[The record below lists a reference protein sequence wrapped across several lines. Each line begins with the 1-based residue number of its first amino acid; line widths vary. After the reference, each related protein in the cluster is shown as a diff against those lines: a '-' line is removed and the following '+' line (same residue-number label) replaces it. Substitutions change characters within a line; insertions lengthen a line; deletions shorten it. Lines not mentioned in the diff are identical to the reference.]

1 MHMGGA
7 LEGELRSLR
16 GIILR
21 RFVLISLISMA
32 LVSAVFSYTLY
43 ERDKAS
49 IYNQAKGEAELIR
62 TGLLSVMMAT
72 GDPAAVRGTVDNF
85 KKQVKFDFRMVRGE
99 HIRKQFGMR
108 NGEEPHDAQE
118 QAVLHGNLPEH
129 AELNGSF
136 FRLVFP
142 FKTDERCGKC
152 HLGLDGNPI
161 PPGTVLGISE
171 MTFDVTEWRDAS
183 IRLTLHVVI
192 GVLFIILAL
201 GSSLYWLFY
210 REVMGPVHNIAN
222 SLARMGKDKKDEGAH
237 TLAPATSREIAI
249 LNRQVEHMFKAL
261 EDARHAHENAL
272 EEERRKMAQI
282 RSFALEQAD
291 ALGITDATE
300 VDFIIKRLSHAV
312 QEVEKND
319 MLKQVIDY
327 VTLEKK
333 ELTLGNDR
341 RLIRPTA
348 LYLTNLIANSQGS
361 LKKGSMELALEEAI
375 TNAIIHG
382 NLEVSS
388 KLKEEDYDLFE
399 QAVGERIN
407 TTPFGGRKVNIRYD
421 YDRLSAVFRIEDE
434 GPGFDWSHFL
444 GKEVDQG
451 LLPHGRGIIIIRTF
465 ASTVAYNEAG
475 NVITLTFDLRG

>member
-1 MHMGGA
+1 MK
-7 LEGELRSLR
+7 GELRSLR

-21 RFVLISLISMA
+21 RLALISVIGVG
-32 LVSAVFSYTLY
+32 LVCIVLSYLLY
-43 ERDKAS
+43 QRDKVS
-49 IYNQAKGEAELIR
+49 IYNQARGEAELIR

-72 GDPAAVRGTVDNF
+72 GDPEAVRGTVDNF

-108 NGEEPHDAQE
+108 DGEEPHDGME
-118 QAVLHGNLPEH
+118 RAVLQGALPEY
-129 AELNGSF
+129 AELDGAS

-142 FKTDERCGKC
+142 FKADERCGRC
-152 HLGLDGNPI
+152 HVGLDGNPVAA
-161 PPGTVLGISE
+161 GTVLGMSE
-171 MTFDVTEWRDAS
+171 MTFNVAEWRDAS
-183 IRLTLHVVI
+183 IRLTTHVVT
-192 GVLFIILAL
+192 GMLLIILAL
-201 GSSLYWLFY
+201 GGALYWLFAK
-210 REVMGPVHNIAN
+210 EVMEPVHDIAN
-222 SLARMGKDKKDEGAH
+222 TIARMEEDGAVSA
-237 TLAPATSREIAI
+237 LAPATSREIAI
-249 LNRQVEHMFKAL
+249 LNRQVEQMFKSL
-261 EDARHAHENAL
+261 EDARHAHESAL

-300 VDFIIKRLSHAV
+300 VDLIIKRLSYAV

-319 MLKQVIDY
+319 MLKQVADF

-333 ELTLGNDR
+333 EMVLGNDR

-375 TNAIIHG
+375 TNAIVHG

-388 KLKEEDYDLFE
+388 KLKEDDFDLFE
-399 QAVGERIN
+399 RAVGERMALP
-407 TTPFGGRKVNIRYD
+407 PFSERGVKISYD
-421 YDRLSAVFRIEDE
+421 YDRQSATFRIEDE

-444 GKEVDQG
+444 KKEVDPE

-465 ASTVAYNEAG
+465 ASAVAYNEAG
-475 NVITLTFDLRG
+475 NVLTLTFDLGA

>member
-1 MHMGGA
+1 M
-7 LEGELRSLR
+7 EGELRSLR

-21 RFVLISLISMA
+21 RFVLISLIGVA
-32 LVSAVFSYTLY
+32 LVCVIFFYLLY
-43 ERDKAS
+43 QRDKVS
-49 IYNQAKGEAELIR
+49 IYNQARGEAELIR
-62 TGLLSVMMAT
+62 TGLLGVMMAT
-72 GDPAAVRGTVDNF
+72 GDPEAVRGTVDNF

-108 NGEEPHDAQE
+108 NGEEPHDDME
-118 QAVLHGNLPEH
+118 HAVLHGTLPEY
-129 AELNGSF
+129 AELNGSS

-142 FKTDERCGKC
+142 FKTDDRCGRC
-152 HLGLDGNPI
+152 HLGIDGAPI
-161 PPGTVLGISE
+161 AAGTVLGISE
-171 MTFDVTEWRDAS
+171 MTFNVTEWRDAS
-183 IRLTLHVVI
+183 IRLTVQVVA
-192 GVLFIILAL
+192 GTLFIILAL
-201 GSSLYWLFY
+201 GISLYWLFY

-222 SLARMGKDKKDEGAH
+222 TLAQMGKDKDEVAH
-237 TLAPATSREIAI
+237 PLAPATSREIAI

-261 EDARHAHENAL
+261 EEARHAHENAL
-272 EEERRKMAQI
+272 EEERKKMAQI

-300 VDFIIKRLSHAV
+300 IDIIIKRLSHAV
-312 QEVEKND
+312 QEVEKTD
-319 MLKQVIDY
+319 MLRQVVDF

-333 ELTLGNDR
+333 EMVLGNDR

-388 KLKEEDYDLFE
+388 KLKEEDYEMFE
-399 QAVGERIN
+399 QAVSERIGVP
-407 TTPFGGRKVNIRYD
+407 PFNGRQVKISYG
-421 YDRLSAVFRIEDE
+421 YDRQSAVFRIEDE

-444 GKEVDQG
+444 QKEVDQE

-465 ASTVAYNEAG
+465 ASAVAYNKAG

>member
-1 MHMGGA
+1 M
-7 LEGELRSLR
+7 EGELRSLR
-16 GIILR
+16 GIILQ
-21 RFVLISLISMA
+21 RFVLISLIGMT
-32 LVSAVFSYTLY
+32 LVSVVFSYILY
-43 ERDKAS
+43 ERDKVS

-72 GDPAAVRGTVDNF
+72 GDPVAVRGTVDNF

-108 NGEEPHDAQE
+108 NGEEPHDAKE
-118 QAVLHGNLPEH
+118 QAVLHGNLPEW
-129 AELNGSF
+129 AELNGAT

-161 PPGTVLGISE
+161 PPGTILGMSE
-171 MTFDVTEWRDAS
+171 MTFNVAEWRDAS

-210 REVMGPVHNIAN
+210 REVMGPVHSIAN
-222 SLARMGKDKKDEGAH
+222 ALARMGKDKDEVAH
-237 TLAPATSREIAI
+237 TLAPATSNEIAI
-249 LNRQVEHMFKAL
+249 LNRQVEQMFKTL
-261 EDARHAHENAL
+261 EEARHSHENAL

-291 ALGITDATE
+291 ALGISDATE
-300 VDFIIKRLSHAV
+300 VDFIIKRLSYAV

-333 ELTLGNDR
+333 ELTLSNDR

-388 KLKEEDYDLFE
+388 KLKEEDFDLFE
-399 QAVGERIN
+399 QAVSERIN
-407 TTPFGGRKVNIRYD
+407 TAPFGGRKVKISYD

-434 GPGFDWSHFL
+434 GPGFDWTHFL
-444 GKEVDQG
+444 KKEVDTE

-465 ASTVAYNEAG
+465 ASSVAYNEAG

>member
-1 MHMGGA
+1 M
-7 LEGELRSLR
+7 EGELRSLR
-16 GIILR
+16 GIIFR
-21 RFVLISLISMA
+21 RFLLIGLVSMA

-43 ERDKAS
+43 QRDKVS

-72 GDPAAVRGTVDNF
+72 GDPVAVRGTVDNF

-108 NGEEPHDAQE
+108 NGEEPHDAKE
-118 QAVLHGNLPEH
+118 QAVLQGTMPEY
-129 AELNGSF
+129 AELTGTS

-142 FKTDERCGKC
+142 FRADERCGKC
-152 HLGLDGNPI
+152 HVGLDDNPI
-161 PPGTVLGISE
+161 TPGTILGISE
-171 MTFDVTEWRDAS
+171 LNFNVAEWRDAS
-183 IRLTLHVVI
+183 IRLTCHVVL

-201 GSSLYWLFY
+201 GGTLYWFFY

-222 SLARMGKDKKDEGAH
+222 SLARMGRDKKDEGPH
-237 TLAPATSREIAI
+237 TLAPATSQEIAI
-249 LNRQVEHMFKAL
+249 LNRQVEQMFKTL
-261 EDARHAHENAL
+261 EDARHSHENAL

-291 ALGITDATE
+291 ALGITNTTE

-312 QEVEKND
+312 QEVEKSD

-333 ELTLGNDR
+333 ELTLSNDR

-348 LYLTNLIANSQGS
+348 LYLTNLIADSQGS

-382 NLEVSS
+382 NLEISS

-407 TTPFGGRKVNIRYD
+407 TPPFDGRKVKIRYD

-444 GKEVDQG
+444 KKEVDTEM
-451 LLPHGRGIIIIRTF
+451 LPHGRGIIIIRTF
-465 ASTVAYNEAG
+465 ASAVAYNEAG